1 MTSAT
6 TEPVKGTG
14 RPRGEGHG
22 LIVFASVL
30 LVIVGWAV
38 RLRQPRDAYQETQ
51 DNVGIQ
57 AVPPCRPDQGN
68 GLPECERL

>member
-22 LIVFASVL
+22 LIVFASIL

-38 RLRQPRDAYQETQ
+38 RLRQPREPCGPAS
-51 DNVGIQ
+51 
-57 AVPPCRPDQGN
+57 AVRSPCRG
-68 GLPECERL
+68 